1 MQEGKVS
8 DDVLALRSK
17 GIIGIGLGTGK
28 FQRNR
33 WPVCGKSL
41 SLHRWDA
48 EAASTGEGA
57 WCGSMKGGVSIPC
70 GVAEISLPGFT
81 SWWSPW
87 RGCQVRVQVR
97 TLGERDEGR

>member
-17 GIIGIGLGTGK
+17 CIIGRGLGTGK
-28 FQRNR
+28 FHRKR
-33 WPVCGKSL
+33 WPVYGKSL
-41 SLHRWDA
+41 SLHSWDA
-48 EAASTGEGA
+48 VAASTREGA
-57 WCGSMKGGVSIPC
+57 RCGSKKGGVSIPC

-81 SWWSPW
+81 SWCSPW
-87 RGCQVRVQVR
+87 RGCQVWVQVR